1 MLLQLIGI
9 FLDVILPV
17 FALVVI
23 GYFAGPPLGLDAR
36 TLTKFAYYILVPAFI
51 FNILSTATLEATLA
65 IKMVIFIVVVQ
76 LGCLLLALLAG
87 RLLHRPGT
95 VIAAY
100 ALVGVFGNVG
110 NFGLPIIEFRLGQ
123 EALVGGSI
131 FLLATTTTAFIVGVA
146 AANWHKKSSV
156 GAALAVFKTP
166 ALIAVVP
173 ALLFNWANIEPPLFV
188 SRAIALLA
196 VAMIPTMLVSLGVQ
210 LAGVDKIKL
219 SRDVFIGSGIRLI
232 GGPVLAIL
240 LTVPFALTGIAR
252 GAGIIQASMP
262 TAVLASIVA
271 MEHNL
276 LPDFVTTTV
285 LFSTI
290 ASIVTITIVLAL
302 I

>member
-1 MLLQLIGI
+1 MLLQLISI

-17 FALVVI
+17 FSLVLI
-23 GYFAGPPLGLDAR
+23 GYFAGPPLGLEAR

-51 FNILSTATLEATLA
+51 FNILSAATLEASLA
-65 IKMVIFIVVVQ
+65 IKMIAFMVIIQ
-76 LGCLLLALLAG
+76 LGCLFLALLAG
-87 RLLHRPGT
+87 WILRASGT
-95 VIAAY
+95 VTAAY
-100 ALVGVFGNVG
+100 VLVATFANVG
-110 NFGLPIIEFRLGQ
+110 NFGLPIIEFKLGK

-146 AANWHKKSSV
+146 AANWHKKSGI

-173 ALLFNWANIEPPLFV
+173 ALLFNWFQIKPPLFAG
-188 SRAIALLA
+188 RAIALLA
-196 VAMIPTMLVSLGVQ
+196 MAMIPTMLVSLGVQ
-210 LAGVDKIKL
+210 LAGVKKITL
-219 SRDVFIGSGIRLI
+219 NRDVFVGSGIRLI
-232 GGPVLAIL
+232 GGPVIAIL
-240 LTVPFALTGIAR
+240 LVAPFALTGIAR

-262 TAVLASIVA
+262 TAVLASIIA

-285 LFSTI
+285 LFSTL
-290 ASIVTITIVLAL
+290 ASIVTITVVLAL